1 MLFRRTH
8 QPPVRTQVGLLANW
22 HTDAPQFGT
31 HSHSSKCSERP
42 SGSCELSSTQIWEC
56 ESHVDTSNTTR
67 VDPSIICH
75 AKRVQA
81 GAYSMH
87 SGGGGPRAKK
97 FFLLES
103 TAEHYRTAQ
112 HAGTI
117 GRPASPGALRKGLK
131 GLPSGSAVLVPTQH
145 RAGPH
150 CYQLTH
156 IGIRSALC
164 SGSIS
169 AGSAVCGRVEYLPL
183 LGTCPQD
190 VLAGHTCQQRMRL
203 PYSS

>member
-87 SGGGGPRAKK
+87 SGGGGAGQTVLSARKHSRTLQDCSACGHNWSTRISRRLEKGPQGPAKWQC
-97 FFLLES
+97 S
-103 TAEHYRTAQ
+103 T
-112 HAGTI
+112 
-117 GRPASPGALRKGLK
+117 GANT
-131 GLPSGSAVLVPTQH
+131 TQSW
-145 RAGPH
+145 A
-150 CYQLTH
+150 
-156 IGIRSALC
+156 
-164 SGSIS
+164 
-169 AGSAVCGRVEYLPL
+169 PL
-183 LGTCPQD
+183 LSVDAHRHSVCF
-190 VLAGHTCQQRMRL
+190 V
-203 PYSS
+203 